1 MDNIIQQFLA
11 TLTTY
16 LPNVLAA
23 LGILIGGW
31 LLALIAAAITRGFLR
46 RTTLDDRLATIIRGE
61 QDADT
66 GRLDIERWV
75 SKAVFYLIMLFVLV
89 AFLQALNLTLVA
101 GPINLLLNQI
111 LAFVP
116 QALGAAALLL
126 VAWVIGTALKFIV
139 VRVAKAAK
147 LDERLAS
154 QADVAAPEGA
164 SIGTTLGNV
173 AYWLVFLLLVP
184 AILGVLGLQ
193 GLLEPASA
201 MVDEILRYLPNL
213 LAVGLILLVGWVA
226 ARLLRQIIANLA
238 ANAGLDRLGEQAG
251 VTTALGG
258 QRLSHV
264 LGTIVYVLAWI
275 PVVITAVNALEIAA
289 ISDPASQ
296 MLTVLL
302 NALPA
307 IFGAILLLGFA
318 YFIAKITGGFVT
330 SVLTGV
336 GFNKVLSWLGL
347 EVKGGEG
354 TRTASEIVGYLTTIG
369 VMLFAVIMAANLL
382 GFAVLATLVSGFL
395 VAAAQVLVGLVIFG
409 LGLYLASLAFS
420 VIKDAGGSQARLLA
434 PTARG
439 AIIVFA
445 AALALRQMGIAD
457 EIVNLAFGLLLGAIA
472 VAVALAFGLGSRD
485 IAAKEV
491 DRWLRSIRGSQ
502 SGED

>member
-1 MDNIIQQFLA
+1 MEGVLQQLIQ

-31 LLALIAAAITRGFLR
+31 LIALIGAAITRGVLR
-46 RTTLDDRLATIIRGE
+46 RTTLDDRIAAIIRGE
-61 QDADT
+61 QDADK

-75 SKAVFYLIMLFVLV
+75 SRAVFYLIMLFVLV

-101 GPINLLLNQI
+101 GPINGLLNQV

-139 VRVAKAAK
+139 VRVARAAK

-154 QADVAAPEGA
+154 QADVEAPAGA
-164 SIGTTLGNV
+164 SIGDTLGNV
-173 AYWLVFLLLVP
+173 AYWLVFLLFVP
-184 AILGVLGLQ
+184 AIFGVLGLQ
-193 GLLEPASA
+193 GLLEPAQA
-201 MVDEILRYLPNL
+201 MVDEILRYMPNL
-213 LAVGLILLVGWVA
+213 LAAGLILLVGWVV
-226 ARLLRQIIANLA
+226 ARLLRQIVTNLA
-238 ANAGLDRLGEQAG
+238 ANAGLDRLGEQSG
-251 VTTALGG
+251 VSTALGG
-258 QRLSHV
+258 QMLSRV

-275 PVVITAVNALEIAA
+275 PVAITAVNALEIAA

-296 MLTVLL
+296 MLTILL

-307 IFGAILLLGFA
+307 IFGAILLLGVA
-318 YFIAKITGGFVT
+318 YFIARMLGSFVT
-330 SVLTGV
+330 GVLTGV
-336 GFNKVLSWLGL
+336 GFNKVLSWVGL
-347 EVKGGEG
+347 EVKAGEG
-354 TRTASEIVGYLTTIG
+354 NRTASEIVGYLTSVGI
-369 VMLFAVIMAANLL
+369 MLFAVIMAANLL
-382 GFAVLATLVSGFL
+382 GFTMLATLVSGFL

-409 LGLYLASLAFS
+409 LGLYLASLAYS
-420 VIKDAGGSQARLLA
+420 VIKDAGGPQSRVLA

-472 VAVALAFGLGSRD
+472 VAVALAFGLGGRD
-485 IAAKEV
+485 IAAREV
-491 DRWLRSIRGSQ
+491 ERWTRSLRGSQ